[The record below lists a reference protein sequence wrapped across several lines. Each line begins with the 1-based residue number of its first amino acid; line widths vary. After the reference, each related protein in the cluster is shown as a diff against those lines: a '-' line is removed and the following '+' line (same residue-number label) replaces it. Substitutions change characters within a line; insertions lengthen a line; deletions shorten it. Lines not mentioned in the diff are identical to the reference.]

1 MDSKAKG
8 MVMVQEVEAEIAEE
22 KAVAAAKG
30 ELARLRSQSTSQAS
44 HGQVRRIT
52 HRAESIDCIAAPGHS
67 QQRTSARGWATYQE
81 LAYRESWARVDS
93 ELEAERK

>member
-1 MDSKAKG
+1 MDSNGAGKVK
-8 MVMVQEVEAEIAEE
+8 VQEVAAEIAEE
-22 KAVAAAKG
+22 KAVAVTAAEMA

-52 HRAESIDCIAAPGHS
+52 HRMFATGHS
-67 QQRTSARGWATYQE
+67 QQRTSARNWATYQE
-81 LAYRESWARVDS
+81 LAYRESWAPVDS